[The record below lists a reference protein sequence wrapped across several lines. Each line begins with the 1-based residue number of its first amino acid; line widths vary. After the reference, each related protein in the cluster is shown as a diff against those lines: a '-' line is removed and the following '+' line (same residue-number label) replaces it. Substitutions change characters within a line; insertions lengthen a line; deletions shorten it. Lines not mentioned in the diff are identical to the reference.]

1 MNKGYI
7 ALISVLIIQALIL
20 AIIIGIFLRSNTEIK
35 LALGEQL
42 SGKSRALAEACA
54 EYALQQLKNNS
65 NYSGNESIII
75 DGNDSCD
82 ILPIET
88 SGSDKIVKTQSA
100 VSGYTRKI
108 KINVI
113 QINPEMF
120 TSYWNEVPDF

>member
-20 AIIIGIFLRSNTEIK
+20 AIIIGIFLRSNTETK
-35 LALGEQL
+35 MVLAEQL
-42 SGKSRALAEACA
+42 SSKSRALAEACA
-54 EYALQQLKNNS
+54 EYALQQLKNDS

-75 DGNDSCD
+75 DGSDSCD

-120 TSYWNEVPDF
+120 TSYWNEVPNF